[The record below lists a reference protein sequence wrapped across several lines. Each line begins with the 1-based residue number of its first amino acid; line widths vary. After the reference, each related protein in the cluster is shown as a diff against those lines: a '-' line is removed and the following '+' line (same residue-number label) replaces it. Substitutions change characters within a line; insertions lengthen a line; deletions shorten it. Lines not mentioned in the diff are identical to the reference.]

1 MGRLSFVF
9 DTEFEAVRRYSISEN
24 SLKATEEKGC
34 MLGRCQ
40 GTKWAV
46 RAAEELPPWCCFLRA
61 PLFMGFVVHRDAL
74 WVKATVS
81 QH

>member
-40 GTKWAV
+40 GTRWAV

-61 PLFMGFVVHRDAL
+61 PLFTGFVVHRDAL